1 MIDEPV
7 MEITEVIEEN
17 KPEVRIEGLSRGRV
31 QELDAAPEVP
41 VEIQRYRF
49 GHAGK

>member
-1 MIDEPV
+1 MIDEPE

-31 QELDAAPEVP
+31 QELDAAPDVA
-41 VEIQRYRF
+41 VEIQHNRF